1 MSEDVFAVGPH
12 CMSAIELHC
21 HCRCGCCSPHVNST
35 LISPLRYYILMMF
48 TSPHLNQA
56 VAPQTPAMAISSHAN
71 FPEKSEKS
79 LGDKPGNEATVELR
93 SGIL

>member
-1 MSEDVFAVGPH
+1 
-12 CMSAIELHC
+12 
-21 HCRCGCCSPHVNST
+21 
-35 LISPLRYYILMMF
+35 MMF